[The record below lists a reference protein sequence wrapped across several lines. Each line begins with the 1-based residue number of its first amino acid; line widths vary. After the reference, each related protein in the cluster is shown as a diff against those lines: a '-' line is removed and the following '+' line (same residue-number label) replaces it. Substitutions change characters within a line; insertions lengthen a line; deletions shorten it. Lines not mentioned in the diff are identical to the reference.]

1 MPLKALK
8 ANRLSD
14 GEAVW
19 LTPAGDWSVRV
30 AAARTE
36 QTEGGIAALEAE
48 GVAAT
53 KACTVVDAELIDV
66 EFRDGVPVPTKLKE
80 RIRALGPTVR
90 LDLGKQAEG
99 TARLE
104 KVA

>member
-1 MPLKALK
+1 MSLKALK

-19 LTPAGDWSVRV
+19 LTRAGEWSESV
-30 AAARTE
+30 AAARVESDEAGHAVLEEIAQQDTA
-36 QTEGGIAALEAE
+36 GGL
-48 GVAAT
+48 
-53 KACTVVDAELIDV
+53 VVDAELIDV
-66 EFRDGVPVPTKLKE
+66 HYEDGTPVPSKLKE

-90 LDLGKQAEG
+90 LDLGKQAQYK
-99 TARLE
+99 AALE

>member
-1 MPLKALK
+1 MAAKALK

-19 LTPAGDWSVRV
+19 LSRTGIWETRV
-30 AAARTE
+30 TLARVE
-36 QTEGGIAALEAE
+36 EDADGIAALED
-48 GVAAT
+48 AART
-53 KACTVVDAELIDV
+53 ATADCIVVDAELIDM
-66 EFRDGVPVPTKLKE
+66 EIRDGAPVPSKLKE

-90 LDLGKQAEG
+90 LDLGKQAEPES
-99 TARLE
+99 RLG